1 VADRWGLGL
10 SVTNRLLTGR
20 GPPKEKEMATVVSSV
35 SPRQASERFI
45 YLVAVI
51 AALCGLLFGYDTGV
65 ISGALLFLKR
75 DFNLSP
81 WLQGVVTGAVL
92 GGATLGAG
100 LSGRLAD
107 RFGRRRMVIA
117 VAILFFIASL
127 LTGLAPNVT
136 WLVVGR
142 ILVGLAIGVCSYT
155 APLYIS
161 EISPARN
168 RGALVSMNQL
178 LITVGILVSYLTDY
192 ALAEGEHWRWM
203 FALAAIP
210 AVVLGIGMVFLP
222 ESPRWLVSVGK
233 RELARQVLGK
243 VRSSEEADEELEL
256 IESHNEGQEV
266 RWTELFRL
274 EYRPA
279 LIVGIGLAIF
289 QQITGINTI
298 IYYAP
303 TIFQLAGFSS
313 AAQSI
318 LATAGVGLV
327 NVLLTILS
335 VRLLDRTGRRP
346 LLLIG
351 IAGMIAS
358 LTVLGLVFLLGAHS
372 PALGWLA
379 VGGVMLYV
387 ASFAI
392 SLGPIFWLLISEI
405 YPLRI
410 RGVAM
415 GVATMANWGFNLLVA
430 LTFLLLIES
439 FGAAY
444 TFWIYAAVSVGSWI
458 FSYRLVPETK
468 GRTLEEIHA
477 EWSH

>member
-1 VADRWGLGL
+1 MGTA
-10 SVTNRLLTGR
+10 
-20 GPPKEKEMATVVSSV
+20 
-35 SPRQASERFI
+35 ASGAASKQKTENFI
-45 YLVAVI
+45 YLVAVV

-65 ISGALLFLKR
+65 ISGALLFVKR
-75 DFNLSP
+75 DFSLSS
-81 WLQGVVTGAVL
+81 WMQSVVTSAVL
-92 GGATLGAG
+92 AGATLGAG
-100 LSGRLAD
+100 FSGRMAD

-117 VAILFFIASL
+117 VAGLFLVASL
-127 LTGLAPNVT
+127 LTGLAPGVW
-136 WLVVGR
+136 WLAAGR
-142 ILVGLAIGVCSYT
+142 VLVGLAIGVCSYT

-178 LITVGILVSYLTDY
+178 LITIGILVSYLMDY
-192 ALAEGEHWRWM
+192 ALASREHWRWM

-210 AVVLGIGMVFLP
+210 AAVLGIGMLFLP
-222 ESPRWLVSVGK
+222 ESPRWLVSAGK
-233 RELARQVLGK
+233 KDLALEVLRT
-243 VRSSEEADEELEL
+243 VRSQQEAGEELQL
-256 IESHNEGQEV
+256 IESHDRGQEV
-266 RWTELFRL
+266 RWTELFHL
-274 EYRPA
+274 AYRPV
-279 LIVGIGLAIF
+279 LVVGIGLAIF

-327 NVLLTILS
+327 NVLLTIVS

-358 LTVLGLVFLLGAHS
+358 LAALGFVFLLGSHS
-372 PALGWLA
+372 SALGWLA
-379 VGGVMLYV
+379 VGSVMLYV

-392 SLGPIFWLLISEI
+392 SLGPIFWLLIAEI

-415 GVATMANWGFNLLVA
+415 GVATMANWAFNLLVA
-430 LTFLLLIES
+430 LTFLLLVEQL
-439 FGAAY
+439 GPAY
-444 TFWIYAAVSVGSWI
+444 TFWLYALVSVASWV
-458 FSYRLVPETK
+458 FAYRLVPETK
-468 GRTLEEIHA
+468 GRTLEEIN
-477 EWSH
+477 ESLSV

>member
-1 VADRWGLGL
+1 
-10 SVTNRLLTGR
+10 
-20 GPPKEKEMATVVSSV
+20 MATVVSSV

-65 ISGALLFLKR
+65 ISGALLFVKR

-81 WLQGVVTGAVL
+81 WLQSVVTGAVL

-100 LSGRLAD
+100 FSGRLAD
-107 RFGRRRMVIA
+107 RFGRRRMVIS
-117 VAILFFIASL
+117 VAILFFAASL

-136 WLVVGR
+136 WLAAGR
-142 ILVGLAIGVCSYT
+142 IFVGLAIGVCSYT

-168 RGALVSMNQL
+168 RGALVSLNQL
-178 LITVGILVSYLTDY
+178 LITVGILISYLTDY
-192 ALAEGEHWRWM
+192 ALADGEHWRWM

-210 AVVLGIGMVFLP
+210 AVVLGVGMVFLP

-243 VRSSEEADEELEL
+243 VRSSKGADEELEL
-256 IESHNEGQEV
+256 IESYNEGQEV

-335 VRLLDRTGRRP
+335 VRLLDRTGRRL

-358 LTVLGLVFLLGAHS
+358 LTLLGLVFLLGAHS

-379 VGGVMLYV
+379 VGSVMLYV

-444 TFWIYAAVSVGSWI
+444 TFWMYAVVSVGSWI

-468 GRTLEEIHA
+468 GRTLEEINA
-477 EWSH
+477 KWSH

>member
-1 VADRWGLGL
+1 
-10 SVTNRLLTGR
+10 
-20 GPPKEKEMATVVSSV
+20 
-35 SPRQASERFI
+35 
-45 YLVAVI
+45 
-51 AALCGLLFGYDTGV
+51 
-65 ISGALLFLKR
+65 
-75 DFNLSP
+75 
-81 WLQGVVTGAVL
+81 
-92 GGATLGAG
+92 
-100 LSGRLAD
+100 
-107 RFGRRRMVIA
+107 
-117 VAILFFIASL
+117 
-127 LTGLAPNVT
+127 
-136 WLVVGR
+136 
-142 ILVGLAIGVCSYT
+142 
-155 APLYIS
+155 
-161 EISPARN
+161 
-168 RGALVSMNQL
+168 
-178 LITVGILVSYLTDY
+178 
-192 ALAEGEHWRWM
+192 
-203 FALAAIP
+203 
-210 AVVLGIGMVFLP
+210 
-222 ESPRWLVSVGK
+222 
-233 RELARQVLGK
+233 
-243 VRSSEEADEELEL
+243 
-256 IESHNEGQEV
+256 
-266 RWTELFRL
+266 
-274 EYRPA
+274 
-279 LIVGIGLAIF
+279 
-289 QQITGINTI
+289 
-298 IYYAP
+298 
-303 TIFQLAGFSS
+303 
-313 AAQSI
+313 
-318 LATAGVGLV
+318 VGLV

>member
-1 VADRWGLGL
+1 MGTA
-10 SVTNRLLTGR
+10 
-20 GPPKEKEMATVVSSV
+20 
-35 SPRQASERFI
+35 ASGAASKQKTENFI
-45 YLVAVI
+45 YLVAVV

-65 ISGALLFLKR
+65 ISGALLFVKR
-75 DFNLSP
+75 DFSLSS
-81 WLQGVVTGAVL
+81 WMQSVVTSAVL
-92 GGATLGAG
+92 AGATLGAG
-100 LSGRLAD
+100 LSGRMAD

-117 VAILFFIASL
+117 VAGLFFVASL
-127 LTGLAPNVT
+127 LTGLAPGVW
-136 WLVVGR
+136 WLAAGR
-142 ILVGLAIGVCSYT
+142 VLVGLAIGVCSYT

-178 LITVGILVSYLTDY
+178 LITIGILVSYLMDY
-192 ALAEGEHWRWM
+192 ALASGEHWRWM

-210 AVVLGIGMVFLP
+210 AAVLGIGMLFLP
-222 ESPRWLVSVGK
+222 ESPRWLVSAGK
-233 RELARQVLGK
+233 KDLALEVLRT
-243 VRSSEEADEELEL
+243 VRSQQEAGEELQL
-256 IESHNEGQEV
+256 IESHDRGQEV
-266 RWTELFRL
+266 RWTELFHL
-274 EYRPA
+274 GYRPA
-279 LIVGIGLAIF
+279 LVVGIGLAIF

-327 NVLLTILS
+327 NVLLTIVS

-358 LTVLGLVFLLGAHS
+358 LAALGFVFLLGSHS
-372 PALGWLA
+372 SALGWLA
-379 VGGVMLYV
+379 VGSVMLYV

-392 SLGPIFWLLISEI
+392 SLGPIFWLLIAEI

-415 GVATMANWGFNLLVA
+415 GVATMANWAFNLLVA
-430 LTFLLLIES
+430 LTFLLLVEQL
-439 FGAAY
+439 GPAY
-444 TFWIYAAVSVGSWI
+444 TFWLYALVSVASWV
-458 FSYRLVPETK
+458 FAYRLVPETK
-468 GRTLEEIHA
+468 GRTLEEIN
-477 EWSH
+477 ESWSV